1 MMFSLYAS
9 PNLGL
14 MLKSYKAQTVN
25 GKSTVTIVCTTDDH
39 FQLGWALRELAE
51 TAQAQK
57 EAAKAA
63 SEAARE
69 AKRPKPKAPLLALPA
84 PQLALPA
91 PLRALPKPGGAA

>member
-1 MMFSLYAS
+1 MFALYGD
-9 PNLGL
+9 PKIGL
-14 MLKSYKAQTVN
+14 TLKSYTARTVN
-25 GKSTVTIVCTTDDH
+25 GKSTVTITCETADH
-39 FQLGWALRELAE
+39 YQLGWALRELAE

-63 SEAARE
+63 SEAARK
-69 AKRPKPKAPLLALPA
+69 AKRLTSAAPLLALPA

>member
-1 MMFSLYAS
+1 MFALYGDPKISLT
-9 PNLGL
+9 
-14 MLKSYKAQTVN
+14 LKSYTARTVN
-25 GKSTVTIVCTTDDH
+25 GKSTVTITCETADH
-39 FQLGWALRELAE
+39 YQLGWALRELAE

-63 SEAARE
+63 SEAARK
-69 AKRPKPKAPLLALPA
+69 AKRPKPTAPLLALPA

>member
-1 MMFSLYAS
+1 MIFSLYAS

-39 FQLGWALRELAE
+39 FQLGMALRELAE
-51 TAQAQK
+51 TARAQK
-57 EAAKAA
+57 EAAKVAA
-63 SEAARE
+63 KPARK
-69 AKRPKPKAPLLALPA
+69 AKKPKPLLALPA

-91 PLRALPKPGGAA
+91 PPRALPKPGGAA